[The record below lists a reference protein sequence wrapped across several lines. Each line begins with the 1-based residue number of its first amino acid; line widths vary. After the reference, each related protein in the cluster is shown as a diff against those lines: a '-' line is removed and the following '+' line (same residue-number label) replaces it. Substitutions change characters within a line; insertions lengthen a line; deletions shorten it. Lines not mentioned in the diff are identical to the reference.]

1 MIRCDFVLIMC
12 VVAFFGISP
21 RSLLFFYLF
30 FVFHSVFKSLPLA
43 LFKLYDNM
51 VVFTCRTIMAIFN
64 GVERV
69 ADTFISW
76 YLYPSGFFESK
87 VVVSID

>member
-1 MIRCDFVLIMC
+1 
-12 VVAFFGISP
+12 
-21 RSLLFFYLF
+21 
-30 FVFHSVFKSLPLA
+30 
-43 LFKLYDNM
+43 
-51 VVFTCRTIMAIFN
+51 MAIFN

-76 YLYPSGFFESK
+76 YLYPSGFYESK